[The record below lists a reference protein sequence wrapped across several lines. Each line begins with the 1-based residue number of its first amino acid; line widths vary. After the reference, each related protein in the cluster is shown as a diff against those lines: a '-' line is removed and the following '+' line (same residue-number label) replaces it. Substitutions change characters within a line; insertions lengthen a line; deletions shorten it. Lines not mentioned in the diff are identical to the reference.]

1 MIWPL
6 ITAFVH
12 SIDRR
17 TDGINLFEGYIR
29 IIVLVIALPSLLGI
43 SGPEMQVVAL
53 VVLFFFF
60 RVWPRGSKNAD
71 GD

>member
-17 TDGINLFEGYIR
+17 TNRVNLFEGYIR
-29 IIVLVIALPSLLGI
+29 FIVLIIALPSLLGI
-43 SGPEMQVVAL
+43 SSRAMQVVAL
-53 VVLFFFF
+53 VVLFYFF
-60 RVWPRGSKNAD
+60 RVWPGGNESTD
-71 GD
+71 GG